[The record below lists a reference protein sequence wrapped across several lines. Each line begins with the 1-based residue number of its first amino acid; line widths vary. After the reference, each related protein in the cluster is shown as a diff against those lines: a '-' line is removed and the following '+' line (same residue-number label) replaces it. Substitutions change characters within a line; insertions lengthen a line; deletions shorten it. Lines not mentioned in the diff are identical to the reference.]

1 MDQEIN
7 EEKEVPEEV
16 EATIAVENTNEAL
29 PVENP
34 TPVEPKKRSNMWMVL
49 AVVLLVGIFALNLSQ
64 YLTERADR
72 NSRAEQIESA
82 QNIYQESQELLDSM
96 LDSYN
101 EAVYQ
106 DPDVTNINQQQ
117 LRAIEYNFITLNMIA
132 RQNQQIILLLNT
144 LP

>member
-106 DPDVTNINQQQ
+106 DPDVTNINHQQ
-117 LRAIEYNFITLNMIA
+117 LRAIEYNFLTLNMIA